1 MSSFRVASE
10 LLVVE
15 SVVGLDVVVL
25 VDAVVEPIFAA
36 LFSLEDGQK
45 KKISRKSIKMYR
57 QCVPRRRRNR
67 GRRDLATLFAQVV
80 VIGITVDFLRECK
93 NLALWGKILYHIL
106 FAYLRPLSIFLRFR
120 LSFWDGCF
128 RFLSFQNIRKGF
140 SCLMYKYK
148 EGRGPRARDG
158 GKYGGE

>member
-36 LFSLEDGQK
+36 LFSPEDGQK
-45 KKISRKSIKMYR
+45 KKISRKSIKIYR

-93 NLALWGKILYHIL
+93 NLALCHSKYSITFSLHICVRYPYFCASDFHFETAAFDFSLFKISE
-106 FAYLRPLSIFLRFR
+106 RDFR
-120 LSFWDGCF
+120 V
-128 RFLSFQNIRKGF
+128 
-140 SCLMYKYK
+140 
-148 EGRGPRARDG
+148 
-158 GKYGGE
+158 